1 MATDPPIEPRRIQHF
16 RIALSRITLDLSWTS
31 RKPLLERVNK
41 RADGLQ
47 VRLAFEAVGA
57 TRPVRLDPAG
67 KRVLLQ
73 VVEAR
78 LGDVTVDRLPPGVL
92 ELRNELQ
99 NELADGE
106 LEPPDK
112 VVSGA

>member
-1 MATDPPIEPRRIQHF
+1 MAVDPPIEPRRIRHF
-16 RIALSRITLDLSWTS
+16 RIALSRNTVELPWTS
-31 RKPLLERVNK
+31 RKPLLERINK
-41 RADGLQ
+41 HEDGLQ

-57 TRPVRLDPAG
+57 TRRVVLDAAG

-73 VVEAR
+73 IVEAW
-78 LGDVTVDRLPPGVL
+78 LAEATVDRLPPGVW

-106 LEPPDK
+106 LD
-112 VVSGA
+112 AA